1 MMTGFEKLNKIFDG
15 LNEAV
20 NKMMEEAIG
29 YLRGT
34 GINAGET
41 PDANGI
47 LKQVFTENQ
56 EPEMKSYPKRV
67 NKEDKETI
75 QKHWY
80 QSVVFTDAWCVDTDG
95 QKLTEEELQQGELWA
110 VTFRVGCY
118 IVRGARRIY
127 KIYDPGYSPEMEKP
141 ADKEE
146 VELVKKDIGNRYRN
160 KPFRFSADNGNVVAG
175 LQYVRTELSYELR
188 EKLRDTFEISARHI
202 LSPSSGYTY
211 ICRAASARSFYWS
224 EKIESIYAVK
234 EHGQIPDEY
243 ASLLVCM
250 RYLGSSFSS
259 DTWYKL
265 EPTGKITTL
274 RSGTY
279 GIMSDDARF
288 S

>member
-1 MMTGFEKLNKIFDG
+1 MKTVFEGVKKVLDKITDETTGYFQKTEVVQKK
-15 LNEAV
+15 A
-20 NKMMEEAIG
+20 
-29 YLRGT
+29 
-34 GINAGET
+34 AGEKKN
-41 PDANGI
+41 PS
-47 LKQVFTENQ
+47 QVLSGECETESG
-56 EPEMKSYPKRV
+56 SYPKRV
-67 NKEDKETI
+67 DKKDRETI
-75 QKHWY
+75 QKHWSH
-80 QSVVFTDAWCVDTDG
+80 SVVFTDAWCVDTDE

-146 VELVKKDIGNRYRN
+146 VELVKKDIGNSYRN
-160 KPFRFSADNGNVVAG
+160 KCFRFSIGNGNAVIVFHERA
-175 LQYVRTELSYELR
+175 ELSYELR
-188 EKLRDTFEISARHI
+188 EKLRDTLEISARHI
-202 LSPSSGYTY
+202 SRPSSEYTY
-211 ICRAASARSFYWS
+211 ICRAASASSFYWS

-234 EHGQIPDEY
+234 EHELIPDEY

-250 RYLGSSFSS
+250 SYLGSSFSS

-274 RSGTY
+274 RSGAY

>member
-1 MMTGFEKLNKIFDG
+1 MKKVSDG
-15 LNEAV
+15 LKEATD
-20 NKMMEEAIG
+20 KMMKEAIG
-29 YLRGT
+29 YLRGAKM
-34 GINAGET
+34 NARKAT
-41 PDANGI
+41 DVNGI
-47 LKQVFTENQ
+47 LKQVFTENK
-56 EPEMKSYPKRV
+56 EPEMESYPKRV
-67 NKEDKETI
+67 NKKDRETI
-75 QKHWY
+75 QKHWSH
-80 QSVVFTDAWCVDTDG
+80 SVVFTNAWCVDTDE
-95 QKLTEEELQQGELWA
+95 QKITEEELQPGELWA
-110 VTFRVGCY
+110 VTFKVGCY

-146 VELVKKDIGNRYRN
+146 VEHVKKDIGDGYKNQ
-160 KPFRFSADNGNVVAG
+160 RFGFLIGSGSAVVGSYGRA
-175 LQYVRTELSYELR
+175 VLSNELR
-188 EKLRDTFEISARHI
+188 EKLRDTLEISARHI
-202 LSPSSGYTY
+202 SNSGSEYTY
-211 ICRAASARSFYWS
+211 ICRAADARNFNWS
-224 EKIESIYAVK
+224 EKIESIYTVK
-234 EHGQIPDEY
+234 EHDQIPDEY